1 MVLKGWILVKENEKF
16 DLIYKVGGLKAINFE
31 NLPTYNTLVN
41 QFRGMLLT
49 SKSGLT
55 SIL

>member
-1 MVLKGWILVKENEKF
+1 MVHKGWILVKENEKL
-16 DLIYKVGGLKAINFE
+16 DLIYKVGGLKAINFD
-31 NLPTYNTLVN
+31 NLTSYNTLVN